1 VKLDINSTIY
11 NLRKQSKLLGSKKS
25 YKGSTRTRRIF
36 SGRDYYRLIVHV
48 LKYPET
54 KFQVLNPTGT
64 YPAGLPKIENW
75 PKMVLYMGL

>member
-1 VKLDINSTIY
+1 MAKRPT
-11 NLRKQSKLLGSKKS
+11 LLFVILVPP

-36 SGRDYYRLIVHV
+36 SGRDYYQSIEHV
-48 LKYPET
+48 RKYPET

-75 PKMVLYMGL
+75 PKIVLYMRLLEN